1 MPSKVWSAD
10 WLITY
15 RSPIKAWGAGRYME
29 LKGLFFSNV
38 WGREYPAVWFL
49 HPDGTLNT
57 YHSQV
62 IPRCSALYSQM
73 LEAGR
78 SGLESLSFFPV
89 TTCDAGEYLIDI
101 AVNQ

>member
-15 RSPIKAWGAGRYME
+15 RSPIKAWGDGRYME

-57 YHSQV
+57 
-62 IPRCSALYSQM
+62 
-73 LEAGR
+73 
-78 SGLESLSFFPV
+78 
-89 TTCDAGEYLIDI
+89 
-101 AVNQ
+101 